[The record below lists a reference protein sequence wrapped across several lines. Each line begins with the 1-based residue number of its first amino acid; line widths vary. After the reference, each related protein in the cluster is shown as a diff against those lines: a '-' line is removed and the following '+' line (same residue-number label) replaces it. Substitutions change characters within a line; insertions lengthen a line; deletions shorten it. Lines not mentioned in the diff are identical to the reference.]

1 MTETNGVIRR
11 SSGNPALRALLEEA
25 GLSNAA
31 LARAVVAAGAKEGI
45 HIGTNPTSVK
55 RMLGGGQSRWPV
67 PRLVAAVLSGRLRR
81 EIGVTECGFAD
92 RSPVPDDR
100 YDGLRCAATLDDT
113 VRTVAELS
121 GRDVKRR
128 NLLMGSAFTAGAFA
142 EPALFALTT
151 PPTENTA
158 RNTGRRVGIPDV
170 EIITETL
177 DHLRRL
183 DHRYG
188 AGRIREQVV
197 QLLNREAN
205 TTLHG
210 SYSEKTGKALF
221 SAVAQA
227 SWLAGW
233 TSEDVGRPALAQR
246 YYIQALNLAMGA
258 GDRQFAA
265 HMLWVM
271 SRLTLNIG
279 RGVLTEHDRLRH
291 TRQAIALARAGHSA
305 ADGKTT
311 PTLSAM
317 LHAIEA
323 CGQALLGDA
332 NTARTA
338 MRNAEHCRDRADAGG
353 APTFLSTH
361 WEASLAADLGRCLRD
376 LGEPAPAARL
386 ITQAID
392 GSELWKVRSRCFFQT
407 DLAATHLIGR
417 DYEHATAVARDAV
430 RTAAQLS
437 STVAL
442 DRLRTLQRQL
452 HPLRKDSPHLNELDQ
467 QITDLLT
474 RKDVDGPAGRSR
486 AG

>member
-1 MTETNGVIRR
+1 MTENRVTRL
-11 SSGNPALRALLEEA
+11 SDGNAALRVLLDEA

-45 HIGTNPTSVK
+45 HLGTNPTSVM
-55 RMLGGGQSRWPV
+55 RMLGGGQPRWPV

-92 RSPVPDDR
+92 RSPMPDDR

-142 EPALFALTT
+142 EPALFALTA

-158 RNTGRRVGIPDV
+158 RDAGRRVGMPDV

-183 DHRYG
+183 DHRFG

-205 TTLHG
+205 TILHG
-210 SYSEKTGKALF
+210 SYSETTGKALF

-233 TSEDVGRPALAQR
+233 TAHDTNRHALAQR

-258 GDRQFAA
+258 GDRLFAA
-265 HMLWVM
+265 SVLGEM
-271 SRLTLNIG
+271 SRFFLYIEQSIG
-279 RGVLTEHDRLRH
+279 ASTSITEHDRRSH
-291 TRQAIALARAGHSA
+291 THDYARQVVALARAGHSVTN
-305 ADGKTT
+305 GKAT
-311 PTLSAM
+311 PTVSTM
-317 LHAIEA
+317 LYAVEA
-323 CGQALLGDA
+323 RGLALLGEA
-332 NTARTA
+332 NTARMA
-338 MRNAEHCRDRADAGG
+338 MLNAERCYERTHAGEEPEWFG
-353 APTFLSTH
+353 TYT
-361 WEASLAADLGRCLRD
+361 EASLASDLGRCLRD
-376 LGEPAPAARL
+376 LGEPTPAVRL
-386 ITQAID
+386 ITQAMEGFEPWRI
-392 GSELWKVRSRCFFQT
+392 RNRCNVQT
-407 DLAATHLIGR
+407 DLAAVHLIAQ
-417 DYEHATAVARDAV
+417 DYEHAAAVARDAI

-437 STVAL
+437 STTTL
-442 DRLRTLQRQL
+442 DRLRTLQRQA
-452 HPLRKDSPHLNELDQ
+452 HPLRKASPHLNELDQ
-467 QITDLLT
+467 RITDLLT
-474 RKDVDGPAGRSR
+474 RKDS
-486 AG
+486 

>member
-1 MTETNGVIRR
+1 MTENHAIPPSG
-11 SSGNPALRALLEEA
+11 GNPALRALLDEA

-45 HIGTNPTSVK
+45 HIGTNPTAVK

-67 PRLVAAVLSGRLRR
+67 PRLVAAVLSRRLQR
-81 EIGVTECGFAD
+81 EIGVTDCGFAD

-100 YDGLRCAATLDDT
+100 YDGLRCSATLDDT

-142 EPALFALTT
+142 EPALFALTA
-151 PPTENTA
+151 PPTEHTA
-158 RNTGRRVGIPDV
+158 RTAGRRVGMPDV
-170 EIITETL
+170 EIITENL

-188 AGRIREQVV
+188 AGRVREQVV
-197 QLLNREAN
+197 ALLNREAN
-205 TTLHG
+205 TILHG

-221 SAVAQA
+221 SAVAHV

-233 TSEDVGRPALAQR
+233 TAHDTNRHALTQR

-265 HMLWVM
+265 YMLCQM

-291 TRQAIALARAGHSA
+291 TRQAIALARASHTVT
-305 ADGKTT
+305 DGKIA
-311 PTLSAM
+311 PMLSAM
-317 LHAIEA
+317 LHATEA
-323 CGQALLGDA
+323 KGLALLGDA
-332 NTARTA
+332 STARTA
-338 MRNAEHCRDRADAGG
+338 MRHAEHCHDRADGDDVPA
-353 APTFLSTH
+353 FLSTYR
-361 WEASLAADLGRCLRD
+361 EASLAADLGRCLRD

-392 GSELWKVRSRCFFQT
+392 EFEPWKVRSRCFVQT
-407 DLAATHLIGR
+407 DLAEAHLIGR
-417 DYEHATAVARDAV
+417 DYEHAAAIARDAI

-437 STVAL
+437 SPHAL
-442 DRLRTLQRQL
+442 DELRRLQRRI
-452 HPLRKDSPHLNELDQ
+452 HPLRQDSPHLNELDQ
-467 QITDLLT
+467 RITALLT
-474 RKDVDGPAGRSR
+474 RKDS
-486 AG
+486 